1 MFAIKAFEYA
11 AKSKYENIQLNYKL
25 AQTLNAAMREKLD
38 GQLFDIISPTDASP
52 YILSVAAKG
61 VRGEIILHEVNDK
74 GLIIGT
80 GSACSSNDKKRYSRV
95 ILACGID
102 EERADGVLR
111 ISFGAENTVEEV
123 EEAANILNETVK
135 MRKEIME

>member
-1 MFAIKAFEYA
+1 M
-11 AKSKYENIQLNYKL
+11 
-25 AQTLNAAMREKLD
+25 
-38 GQLFDIISPTDASP
+38 
-52 YILSVAAKG
+52 
-61 VRGEIILHEVNDK
+61 RGEIIFHEVNDK

-80 GSACSSNDKKRYSRV
+80 GSACSSNAKKRYSRV

-111 ISFGAENTVEEV
+111 ISFSAENTVEEV

>member
-1 MFAIKAFEYA
+1 M
-11 AKSKYENIQLNYKL
+11 
-25 AQTLNAAMREKLD
+25 
-38 GQLFDIISPTDASP
+38 
-52 YILSVAAKG
+52 
-61 VRGEIILHEVNDK
+61 RGEIILHEVNDK

-111 ISFGAENTVEEV
+111 ISFSAENTVEEV
-123 EEAANILNETVK
+123 EEAANILNETD
-135 MRKEIME
+135 RKSVV

>member
-1 MFAIKAFEYA
+1 M
-11 AKSKYENIQLNYKL
+11 
-25 AQTLNAAMREKLD
+25 
-38 GQLFDIISPTDASP
+38 LFRS
-52 YILSVAAKG
+52 
-61 VRGEIILHEVNDK
+61 VNDK